1 LIHGVQRRFRCE
13 CQKAT
18 RRRNTS
24 LENRLSGQKFA
35 AADFCDFSAVYRG
48 DVVVIKYLE
57 SMYGSGMIDT
67 AFDNNIQMECIFVE
81 IKDRLSIVDLNQ
93 FDAFTASEFF

>member
-1 LIHGVQRRFRCE
+1 
-13 CQKAT
+13 
-18 RRRNTS
+18 
-24 LENRLSGQKFA
+24 
-35 AADFCDFSAVYRG
+35 
-48 DVVVIKYLE
+48 
-57 SMYGSGMIDT
+57 MYGSGMIDT